1 MIVVV
6 GRLDQPRTALVAHG
20 ATARGARV
28 EVVATAAPG
37 AVGDRHLAEL
47 AAVGVGHAAVLRTPA
62 ASLGPADLELALRYL
77 PDIGVVVVADDAA
90 ALGATAAAAAAWSG
104 ARLVLVAT
112 TDAADETPTT
122 GVADVVPIVLE
133 APASDPDGAFAG
145 LVGALAVGLDGGADA
160 AGAWAAMLDALG
172 IEPVGGSQARSVRP
186 RRAAR

>member
-6 GRLDQPRTALVAHG
+6 GRLDQPRTALVAHR

-122 GVADVVPIVLE
+122 GVDVLPIVLE
-133 APASDPDGAFAG
+133 APTSDPDGAFAG

-160 AGAWAAMLDALG
+160 AGAWAATLDALG